1 MGNVAFTSLQK
12 TEVEWHQGFNPVTKH
27 NMKQQ
32 FKVLTI
38 GLTLLVLTTTTHA
51 ELIQNGSF
59 ENPSITVGVTLTT
72 LPGWFVSANVDIL
85 PNNYWRAF
93 DGNQSLDLS
102 GDSATGTYIQQMFPT
117 VIGQSYLLS
126 FHYGNNADD
135 AWALGRASIF
145 GDTTLLSQDLYH
157 SGSTSQNMNYTFFQ
171 NEFIADA
178 STTTLRFTH
187 LDTPTFGRGLALDAV
202 SVTPVPEPAPMLLL
216 ALGGA
221 ACVVWR
227 KRHLA

>member
-1 MGNVAFTSLQK
+1 
-12 TEVEWHQGFNPVTKH
+12 
-27 NMKQQ
+27 MKQQ
-32 FKVLTI
+32 FKSLI
-38 GLTLLVLTTTTHA
+38 LGLTLLSLPATTRA
-51 ELIQNGSF
+51 ELIENGSF
-59 ENPSITVGVTLTT
+59 ENPAISVGVTLTT

-126 FHYGNNADD
+126 FYYGNNADD
-135 AWALGRASIF
+135 AWALGRASVF

-157 SGSTSQNMNYTFFQ
+157 SGSTSQNMNYTLFQ
-171 NEFIADA
+171 GEFVADA

-187 LDTPTFGRGLALDAV
+187 LDTPTYGRGLALDAIT
-202 SVTPVPEPAPMLLL
+202 VTPVPEPGTVALLSVFGIGSL
-216 ALGGA
+216 VSLLR
-221 ACVVWR
+221 R
-227 KRHLA
+227 KMKS